1 MDTPHEMTPEEE
13 ALYDMTDEELREAMK
28 NESSNTEQSEDNIS
42 TEDSEEFDETED
54 VEADT
59 EDSIDDEEIED
70 EQPKVEEEEATESDN
85 DTPEKDS
92 DGSEGTTTGKKHK
105 VKANGMEFEFSDE
118 ELIRLAP
125 KAMDYTKKMQ
135 EIAPWRRTISAMQEH
150 NLSENDINLLIEAKQ
165 GNKDAMAQFL
175 KQTNIDV
182 YDLDLENKEEYAP
195 NQYGKN
201 DNELALDE
209 VVNTISK
216 DTEFTMTQDVVDRQ
230 WDSSSRKVLAEQ
242 PNLIVGLHNDIKT
255 GLYAKVMPEAMKL
268 KMLDNGRKS
277 DLEYYV
283 EAGQQITTA
292 QNAEAQVIQ
301 EATNRADTQA
311 NIKQASSKRKAAALP
326 KNKAGKKTVVDYL
339 SEDDASYDE
348 WYKKT
353 MSNI

>member
-1 MDTPHEMTPEEE
+1 MDTPYEMTPEEE
-13 ALYDMTDEELREAMK
+13 ALYNMTDEELREAMK
-28 NESSNTEQSEDNIS
+28 NEASNTEQSEDNVS

-59 EDSIDDEEIED
+59 EDSIDDEDIEE
-70 EQPKVEEEEATESDN
+70 EQPEVEEEEATESDN

-92 DGSEGTTTGKKHK
+92 DGSEGTIGKKHK

-118 ELIRLAP
+118 ELVRLAP

-165 GNKDAMAQFL
+165 GNKAAMAQFL

-195 NQYGKN
+195 KQYGKN
-201 DNELALDE
+201 ENELALDE

-216 DTEFTMTQDVVDRQ
+216 DAEFTMTKDVVDRQ

-277 DLEYYV
+277 DIEYYV
-283 EAGQQITTA
+283 EAGMKVTA
-292 QNAEAQVIQ
+292 TQESNTQMVQ
-301 EATNRADTQA
+301 EANNRANTQA

-339 SEDDASYDE
+339 SEDDSNYNE